1 MSFVTCT
8 QTMYM
13 LCTLKPYKIP
23 LLEIIHCDLVNLC
36 HGFCISYG
44 LAHVLNDYSLFQV
57 SHTKTINT
65 AIF

>member
-1 MSFVTCT
+1 
-8 QTMYM
+8 M
-13 LCTLKPYKIP
+13 LCTLKFLQISILKIFR
-23 LLEIIHCDLVNLC
+23 CDLVNLC